1 MAQSTQ
7 KLREVINARRSEA
20 SAELEKAGKLTARAR
35 MDIIFDEGTFAEV
48 GAFIGGDSD
57 EDFCPVVTG
66 YGSIDGL
73 LVFAFSQDYSRLHGA
88 MGKAHAQ
95 KICKIIKMATD
106 ANAPLIGVFDS
117 AGAKIDE
124 GSDALNACGEV
135 ISALLYCNDSIP
147 TVAVISGPCGGAG
160 AVAASLFN
168 TIIVAEKT
176 GSLYVVP
183 SSMLEDKTLGKPEKL
198 AETGVSAITAK
209 DDAAACL
216 AARDLCKYFT
226 PEMITTDDGNRAFDS
241 SVFENPKYDVHAVI
255 ENLFD
260 ADSFTELFAKRA
272 PQMTVGLASM
282 NGRVCGIVANNPS
295 FKDGKMCPGA
305 CEKAIKLIKICRT
318 LDAPVITLVDGV
330 GVGTTD
336 KIEIGGMAKKLAEL
350 AEAYQVCYSSRRI
363 TVITGEAYGTA
374 YSVLGSKALG
384 ADFVLALDR
393 AKISPM
399 NPVSAVEFLGE
410 VYDESKVDEIAAKW
424 ADENASPLEAAKK
437 GYVDDIIEASEL
449 RARVASALEMFA

>member
-1 MAQSTQ
+1 MAQNT
-7 KLREVINARRSEA
+7 KELREIINARPSEA
-20 SAELEKAGKLTARAR
+20 SVELEKAGKLTARAR
-35 MDIIFDEGTFAEV
+35 MDVIFDEGTFAEV
-48 GAFIGGDSD
+48 GAFIGDG
-57 EDFCPVVTG
+57 EEFCPVVTG
-66 YGSIDGL
+66 YGAVDGM

-88 MGKAHAQ
+88 MGKAHAK
-95 KICKIIKMATD
+95 KICKIIEMALEV
-106 ANAPLIGVFDS
+106 NAPVIGVFDS

-135 ISALLYCNDSIP
+135 ISSLAFSKGMIP
-147 TVAVISGPCGGAG
+147 TIAVVAGPCGGAG
-160 AVAASLFN
+160 AVAASLCDV
-168 TIIVAEKT
+168 IIVAEKT
-176 GSLYVVP
+176 GSLYMVP

-198 AETGVSAITAK
+198 AETGVSAITAT
-209 DDAAACL
+209 DDASACL
-216 AARDLCKYFT
+216 AARAICRYFT
-226 PEMITTDDGNRAFDS
+226 PEMITSDDGNRAFDA
-241 SVFENPKYDVHAVI
+241 SVFENPKYDVHSVI
-255 ENLFD
+255 GSLFD
-260 ADSFTELFAKRA
+260 AGSFTELFAKRA

-282 NGRVCGIVANNPS
+282 NGRVCGVIANNPS

-305 CEKAIKLIKICRT
+305 CEKAVKLIKLCRT
-318 LDAPVITLVDGV
+318 IDVPVVTLVDGV

-336 KIEIGGMAKKLAEL
+336 KIEIGGVAGKLAEL
-350 AEAYQVCYSSRRI
+350 AMAYSASARKV

>member
-1 MAQSTQ
+1 MAQNT
-7 KLREVINARRSEA
+7 KELREIINARHSEA

-35 MDIIFDEGTFAEV
+35 MDVIFDEGTFAEV
-48 GAFIGGDSD
+48 GAFIGDG
-57 EDFCPVVTG
+57 EEFCPVVTG
-66 YGSIDGL
+66 YGAVDGM

-88 MGKAHAQ
+88 MGKAHAK
-95 KICKIIKMATD
+95 KICKIIEMALEV
-106 ANAPLIGVFDS
+106 NAPVIGVFDS

-135 ISALLYCNDSIP
+135 ISSLAFSKGMIP
-147 TVAVISGPCGGAG
+147 TVAVVAGPCGGAG
-160 AVAASLFN
+160 AVAASLCDV
-168 TIIVAEKT
+168 IIVAEKT
-176 GSLYVVP
+176 GSLYMVP

-198 AETGVSAITAK
+198 AEAGVSAITAT
-209 DDAAACL
+209 DDASACL
-216 AARDLCKYFT
+216 AARAICRYFT
-226 PEMITTDDGNRAFDS
+226 PEMITSDDGNRAFDA
-241 SVFENPKYDVHAVI
+241 SVFENPKYDVHSVI
-255 ENLFD
+255 GSLFD
-260 ADSFTELFAKRA
+260 AGSFTELFAKRA

-282 NGRVCGIVANNPS
+282 NDRVCGVIANNPS

-305 CEKAIKLIKICRT
+305 CEKAVKLIKLCRT
-318 LDAPVITLVDGV
+318 IDVPVVTLVDGV

-336 KIEIGGMAKKLAEL
+336 KIEIGGVAGKLAEL
-350 AEAYQVCYSSRRI
+350 AMAYSASARKV

>member
-1 MAQSTQ
+1 MAQTT
-7 KLREVINARRSEA
+7 KELREIINARHSEA

-35 MDIIFDEGTFAEV
+35 MDVIFDEGTFAEV
-48 GAFIGGDSD
+48 GAFIGDG
-57 EDFCPVVTG
+57 EEFCPVVTG
-66 YGSIDGL
+66 YGAVDGM

-88 MGKAHAQ
+88 MGKAHAK
-95 KICKIIKMATD
+95 KICKIIEMALEV
-106 ANAPLIGVFDS
+106 NAPVIGVFDS

-135 ISALLYCNDSIP
+135 ISSLAFSKGMIP
-147 TVAVISGPCGGAG
+147 TIAVIAGPCGGAG
-160 AVAASLFN
+160 AVAASLCDV
-168 TIIVAEKT
+168 IIVAEKT
-176 GSLYVVP
+176 GSLYMVP

-198 AETGVSAITAK
+198 AETGVSAITAE
-209 DDAAACL
+209 DDTSACL
-216 AARDLCKYFT
+216 AARAICRYFT
-226 PEMITTDDGNRAFDS
+226 PEMITSDDGNRAFDA
-241 SVFENPKYDVHAVI
+241 SVFENPKYDVHSVI
-255 ENLFD
+255 GSLFD
-260 ADSFTELFAKRA
+260 AGSFTELFAKRA

-282 NGRVCGIVANNPS
+282 NGRVCGVIANNPS
-295 FKDGKMCPGA
+295 FQDGKMCPGA
-305 CEKAIKLIKICRT
+305 CEKAVKLIKLCRT
-318 LDAPVITLVDGV
+318 IDVPVVTLVDGV

-336 KIEIGGMAKKLAEL
+336 KIEIGGVAGKLAEL
-350 AEAYQVCYSSRRI
+350 AMAYSASARKV

>member
-7 KLREVINARRSEA
+7 KLREIINARRSEA

-88 MGKAHAQ
+88 MGKAHAK
-95 KICKIIKMATD
+95 KICKIIEMALEV
-106 ANAPLIGVFDS
+106 NAPVIGVFDS

-135 ISALLYCNDSIP
+135 ISSLAFSKGMIP
-147 TVAVISGPCGGAG
+147 TVAVVAGPCGGAG
-160 AVAASLFN
+160 AVAASLCDV
-168 TIIVAEKT
+168 IIVAEKT
-176 GSLYVVP
+176 GSLYMVP

-198 AETGVSAITAK
+198 AETGVSAITAE
-209 DDAAACL
+209 DDASACL
-216 AARDLCKYFT
+216 AARAICRYFT
-226 PEMITTDDGNRAFDS
+226 PEMITSDDGNRAFDA
-241 SVFENPKYDVHAVI
+241 SVFENPKYDVHSVI
-255 ENLFD
+255 GSLFD
-260 ADSFTELFAKRA
+260 AGSFTELFAKRA

-282 NGRVCGIVANNPS
+282 NGRVCGVIANNPS

-305 CEKAIKLIKICRT
+305 CEKAVKLIKLCRT
-318 LDAPVITLVDGV
+318 IDVPVVTLVDGV

-336 KIEIGGMAKKLAEL
+336 KIEIGGVAGKLAEL
-350 AEAYQVCYSSRRI
+350 AMAYSASARKV

>member
-1 MAQSTQ
+1 MAQTT
-7 KLREVINARRSEA
+7 KELREIINARHSEA

-35 MDIIFDEGTFAEV
+35 MDVIFDEGTFAEV
-48 GAFIGGDSD
+48 GAFIGDG
-57 EDFCPVVTG
+57 EEFCPVVTG
-66 YGSIDGL
+66 YGAVDGM

-88 MGKAHAQ
+88 MGKAHAK
-95 KICKIIKMATD
+95 KICKIIEMALEV
-106 ANAPLIGVFDS
+106 NAPVIGVFDS

-135 ISALLYCNDSIP
+135 ISSLAFSKGMIP
-147 TVAVISGPCGGAG
+147 TVAVVAGPCGGAG
-160 AVAASLFN
+160 AVAASLCDV
-168 TIIVAEKT
+168 IIVAEKT
-176 GSLYVVP
+176 GSLYMVP

-198 AETGVSAITAK
+198 AETGVSAITAE
-209 DDAAACL
+209 DDVSACL
-216 AARDLCKYFT
+216 AARAICRYFT
-226 PEMITTDDGNRAFDS
+226 PEMITSDDGNRVFDA
-241 SVFENPKYDVHAVI
+241 SVFENPKYDVHSVI
-255 ENLFD
+255 GSLFD
-260 ADSFTELFAKRA
+260 AGSFTELFAKRA

-282 NGRVCGIVANNPS
+282 NGRVCGVIANNPS
-295 FKDGKMCPGA
+295 FQDGKMCPGA
-305 CEKAIKLIKICRT
+305 CEKAVKLIKLCRT
-318 LDAPVITLVDGV
+318 IDVPVVTLVDGV

-336 KIEIGGMAKKLAEL
+336 KIEIGGVAGKLAEL
-350 AEAYQVCYSSRRI
+350 AMAYSASARKV

>member
-1 MAQSTQ
+1 MAQTT
-7 KLREVINARRSEA
+7 KELREIINARHSEA

-35 MDIIFDEGTFAEV
+35 MDVIFDEGTFAEV
-48 GAFIGGDSD
+48 GAFIGDG
-57 EDFCPVVTG
+57 EEFCPVVTG
-66 YGSIDGL
+66 YGAVDGM

-88 MGKAHAQ
+88 MGKAHAK
-95 KICKIIKMATD
+95 KICKIIEMALEV
-106 ANAPLIGVFDS
+106 NAPVIGVFDS

-135 ISALLYCNDSIP
+135 ISSLAFSKGMIP
-147 TVAVISGPCGGAG
+147 TVAVVAGPCGGAG
-160 AVAASLFN
+160 AVAASLCDV
-168 TIIVAEKT
+168 IIVAEKT
-176 GSLYVVP
+176 GSLYMVP

-198 AETGVSAITAK
+198 AETGVSAITAE
-209 DDAAACL
+209 DDASACL
-216 AARDLCKYFT
+216 AARAICRYFT
-226 PEMITTDDGNRAFDS
+226 PEMITSDDGNRAFDA
-241 SVFENPKYDVHAVI
+241 SVFENPKYDVHSVI
-255 ENLFD
+255 GSLLD
-260 ADSFTELFAKRA
+260 AGSFTELFAKRA

-282 NGRVCGIVANNPS
+282 NGRVCGVIANNPS

-305 CEKAIKLIKICRT
+305 CEKAVKLIKLCRT
-318 LDAPVITLVDGV
+318 IDVPVVTLVDGV

-336 KIEIGGMAKKLAEL
+336 KMEIGGVAGKLAEL
-350 AEAYQVCYSSRRI
+350 AMAYSASARKV

>member
-1 MAQSTQ
+1 MAQTTK
-7 KLREVINARRSEA
+7 KLREIINARHSEA

-35 MDIIFDEGTFAEV
+35 MDVIFDEGTFAEV
-48 GAFIGGDSD
+48 GAFIGDG
-57 EDFCPVVTG
+57 EEFCPVVTG
-66 YGSIDGL
+66 YGAVDGM

-88 MGKAHAQ
+88 MGKAHAK
-95 KICKIIKMATD
+95 KICKIIEMALEV
-106 ANAPLIGVFDS
+106 NAPVIGVFDS

-135 ISALLYCNDSIP
+135 ISSLAFSKGMIP
-147 TVAVISGPCGGAG
+147 TVAVVAGPCGGAG
-160 AVAASLFN
+160 AVAASLCDV
-168 TIIVAEKT
+168 IIVAEKT
-176 GSLYVVP
+176 GSLYMVP

-198 AETGVSAITAK
+198 AETGVSAITAE
-209 DDAAACL
+209 DDASACL
-216 AARDLCKYFT
+216 AARAICRYFT
-226 PEMITTDDGNRAFDS
+226 PEMITSDDGNRAFDA
-241 SVFENPKYDVHAVI
+241 SVFENPKYDVHSVI
-255 ENLFD
+255 GSLFD
-260 ADSFTELFAKRA
+260 AGSFTELFAKRA

-282 NGRVCGIVANNPS
+282 NGRVCGVIANNPS

-305 CEKAIKLIKICRT
+305 CEKAVKLIKLCRT
-318 LDAPVITLVDGV
+318 IDVPVVTLVDGV

-336 KIEIGGMAKKLAEL
+336 KMEIGGVAGKLAEL
-350 AEAYQVCYSSRRI
+350 AMAYSASARKV

>member
-1 MAQSTQ
+1 MAQTT
-7 KLREVINARRSEA
+7 KELREIINARHSEA

-35 MDIIFDEGTFAEV
+35 MDVIFDEGTFAEV
-48 GAFIGGDSD
+48 GAFIGDG
-57 EDFCPVVTG
+57 EEFCPVVTG
-66 YGSIDGL
+66 YGAVDGM

-88 MGKAHAQ
+88 MGKAHAK
-95 KICKIIKMATD
+95 KICKIIEMALEV
-106 ANAPLIGVFDS
+106 NAPVIGVFDS

-135 ISALLYCNDSIP
+135 ISSLAFSKGMIP
-147 TVAVISGPCGGAG
+147 TIAVVAGPCGGAG
-160 AVAASLFN
+160 AVAASLCDV
-168 TIIVAEKT
+168 IIVAEKT
-176 GSLYVVP
+176 GSLYMVP

-198 AETGVSAITAK
+198 AETGVSAITAE
-209 DDAAACL
+209 DDVSACL
-216 AARDLCKYFT
+216 AARAICRYFT
-226 PEMITTDDGNRAFDS
+226 PEMITSDDGNRAFDA
-241 SVFENPKYDVHAVI
+241 SVFENPKYDVHSVI
-255 ENLFD
+255 GSLFD
-260 ADSFTELFAKRA
+260 AGSFTELFAKRA

-282 NGRVCGIVANNPS
+282 NGRVCGVIANNPS

-305 CEKAIKLIKICRT
+305 CEKAVKLIKLCRT
-318 LDAPVITLVDGV
+318 IDVPVVTLVDGV
-330 GVGTTD
+330 GVGTMD
-336 KIEIGGMAKKLAEL
+336 KIEIGGVAGKLAEL
-350 AEAYQVCYSSRRI
+350 AMAYSASARKV

>member
-1 MAQSTQ
+1 MAQNT
-7 KLREVINARRSEA
+7 KELREIINARHSEA
-20 SAELEKAGKLTARAR
+20 SVELEKAGKLTARAR
-35 MDIIFDEGTFAEV
+35 MDVIFDEGTFAEV
-48 GAFIGGDSD
+48 GAFIGDG
-57 EDFCPVVTG
+57 EEFCPVVTG
-66 YGSIDGL
+66 YGAVDGM

-88 MGKAHAQ
+88 MGKAHAK
-95 KICKIIKMATD
+95 KICKIIEMALEV
-106 ANAPLIGVFDS
+106 NAPVIGVFDS

-135 ISALLYCNDSIP
+135 ISSLAFSKGMIP
-147 TVAVISGPCGGAG
+147 TIAVVAGPCGGAG
-160 AVAASLFN
+160 AVAASLCDV
-168 TIIVAEKT
+168 IIVAEKT
-176 GSLYVVP
+176 GSLYMVP

-198 AETGVSAITAK
+198 AETGVSAITAE
-209 DDAAACL
+209 DDASACL
-216 AARDLCKYFT
+216 AARAICRYFT
-226 PEMITTDDGNRAFDS
+226 PEMITSDDGNRVFDA
-241 SVFENPKYDVHAVI
+241 SVFENPKYDVHSVI
-255 ENLFD
+255 GSLFD
-260 ADSFTELFAKRA
+260 TGSFTELFAKRA

-282 NGRVCGIVANNPS
+282 NGRVCGVIANNPS

-305 CEKAIKLIKICRT
+305 CEKAVKLIKLCRT
-318 LDAPVITLVDGV
+318 IDVPVVTLVDGV

-336 KIEIGGMAKKLAEL
+336 KIEIGGVAGKLAEL
-350 AEAYQVCYSSRRI
+350 AIAYSASARKV

-437 GYVDDIIEASEL
+437 GYIDDIIEASEL
-449 RARVASALEMFA
+449 RARVASALEMLA

>member
-1 MAQSTQ
+1 MAQNT
-7 KLREVINARRSEA
+7 KELREIINARHSEA

-35 MDIIFDEGTFAEV
+35 MDVIFDEGTFAEV
-48 GAFIGGDSD
+48 GAFIGDG
-57 EDFCPVVTG
+57 EEFCPVVTG
-66 YGSIDGL
+66 YGAVDGM

-88 MGKAHAQ
+88 MGKAHAK
-95 KICKIIKMATD
+95 KICKIIEMALEV
-106 ANAPLIGVFDS
+106 NAPVIGVFDS

-135 ISALLYCNDSIP
+135 ISSLAFSKGMIP
-147 TVAVISGPCGGAG
+147 TIAVVAGPCGGAG
-160 AVAASLFN
+160 AVAASLCDV
-168 TIIVAEKT
+168 IIVAEKT
-176 GSLYVVP
+176 GSLYMVP

-198 AETGVSAITAK
+198 AETGVSAITAE
-209 DDAAACL
+209 DDTSACL
-216 AARDLCKYFT
+216 AARAICRYFT
-226 PEMITTDDGNRAFDS
+226 PEMITSDDGNRAFDA
-241 SVFENPKYDVHAVI
+241 SVFENPKYDVHSVI
-255 ENLFD
+255 GSLFD
-260 ADSFTELFAKRA
+260 AGSFTELFAKRA

-282 NGRVCGIVANNPS
+282 NGRVCGVIANNPS

-305 CEKAIKLIKICRT
+305 CEKAVKLIKLCRT
-318 LDAPVITLVDGV
+318 IDVPVVTLVDGV

-336 KIEIGGMAKKLAEL
+336 KIEIGGVAGKLAEL
-350 AEAYQVCYSSRRI
+350 AMAYSASARKV

>member
-7 KLREVINARRSEA
+7 KLREIINARRSEA

-88 MGKAHAQ
+88 MGKAHAK
-95 KICKIIKMATD
+95 KICKIIEMALEV
-106 ANAPLIGVFDS
+106 NAPVIGVFDS

-135 ISALLYCNDSIP
+135 ISSLAFSKGMIP
-147 TVAVISGPCGGAG
+147 TIAVVAGPCGGAG
-160 AVAASLFN
+160 AVAASLCDV
-168 TIIVAEKT
+168 IIVAEKT
-176 GSLYVVP
+176 GSLYMVP

-216 AARDLCKYFT
+216 VARDLCKYFT

-241 SVFENPKYDVHAVI
+241 SVFENPKYDVHSVI

-260 ADSFTELFAKRA
+260 AGSFTELFAKRA

-282 NGRVCGIVANNPS
+282 NGRVCGVIANNPS

-305 CEKAIKLIKICRT
+305 CEKAVKLIKLCRT
-318 LDAPVITLVDGV
+318 IDVPVVTLVDGV

-336 KIEIGGMAKKLAEL
+336 KIEIGGVAGKLAEL
-350 AEAYQVCYSSRRI
+350 AMAYSASARKV

>member
-1 MAQSTQ
+1 MAQNT
-7 KLREVINARRSEA
+7 KELREIINARHSEA
-20 SAELEKAGKLTARAR
+20 SVELEKAGKLTARAR
-35 MDIIFDEGTFAEV
+35 MDVIFDEGTFAEV
-48 GAFIGGDSD
+48 GAFIGDG
-57 EDFCPVVTG
+57 EEFCPVVTG
-66 YGSIDGL
+66 YGAVDGM

-88 MGKAHAQ
+88 MGKAHAK
-95 KICKIIKMATD
+95 KICKIIEMALEV
-106 ANAPLIGVFDS
+106 NAPVIGVFDS

-135 ISALLYCNDSIP
+135 ISSLAFSKGMIP
-147 TVAVISGPCGGAG
+147 TIAVVAGPCGGAG
-160 AVAASLFN
+160 AVAASLCDV
-168 TIIVAEKT
+168 IIVAEKT
-176 GSLYVVP
+176 GSLYMVP

-198 AETGVSAITAK
+198 AETGVSAITAE
-209 DDAAACL
+209 DDASACL
-216 AARDLCKYFT
+216 AARAICRYFT
-226 PEMITTDDGNRAFDS
+226 PEMITSDDGNRVFDA
-241 SVFENPKYDVHAVI
+241 SVFENPKYDVHSVI
-255 ENLFD
+255 GSLFD
-260 ADSFTELFAKRA
+260 TGSFTELFAKRA

-282 NGRVCGIVANNPS
+282 NGRVCGVVANNPS

-305 CEKAIKLIKICRT
+305 CEKAVKLIKLCRT
-318 LDAPVITLVDGV
+318 IDVPVVTLVDGV

-336 KIEIGGMAKKLAEL
+336 KIEIGGVAGKLAEL
-350 AEAYQVCYSSRRI
+350 AMAYSASARKV

-399 NPVSAVEFLGE
+399 NPVSAVEFLGV

>member
-7 KLREVINARRSEA
+7 KLREIINARRSEA

-88 MGKAHAQ
+88 MGKAHAK
-95 KICKIIKMATD
+95 KICKIIEMALEV
-106 ANAPLIGVFDS
+106 NAPVIGVFDS

-135 ISALLYCNDSIP
+135 ISSLAFSKGMIP
-147 TVAVISGPCGGAG
+147 TIAVVAGPCGGAG
-160 AVAASLFN
+160 AVAASLCDV
-168 TIIVAEKT
+168 IIVAEKT
-176 GSLYVVP
+176 GSLYMVP

-241 SVFENPKYDVHAVI
+241 SVFENPKYDVHSVI
-255 ENLFD
+255 GSLFD
-260 ADSFTELFAKRA
+260 AGSFTELFAKRA

-282 NGRVCGIVANNPS
+282 NGRVCGVIANNPS

-305 CEKAIKLIKICRT
+305 CEKAVKLIKLCRT
-318 LDAPVITLVDGV
+318 IDVPVVTLVDGV

-336 KIEIGGMAKKLAEL
+336 KIEIGGVAGKLAEL
-350 AEAYQVCYSSRRI
+350 AMAYSASARKV

-384 ADFVLALDR
+384 AGFVLALDR

-424 ADENASPLEAAKK
+424 ADENASPIEAAKK

-449 RARVASALEMFA
+449 RARVASVLEMFA

>member
-1 MAQSTQ
+1 MAQTT
-7 KLREVINARRSEA
+7 KELREIINARHSEA

-35 MDIIFDEGTFAEV
+35 MDVIFDEGTFAEV
-48 GAFIGGDSD
+48 GAFIGDG
-57 EDFCPVVTG
+57 EEFCPVVTG
-66 YGSIDGL
+66 YGAVDGML
-73 LVFAFSQDYSRLHGA
+73 GFAFSQDYSRLHGA
-88 MGKAHAQ
+88 MGKAHAK
-95 KICKIIKMATD
+95 KICKIIEMALEV
-106 ANAPLIGVFDS
+106 NAPVIGVFDS

-135 ISALLYCNDSIP
+135 ISSLAFSKGMIP
-147 TVAVISGPCGGAG
+147 TVAVVAGPCGGAG
-160 AVAASLFN
+160 AVAASLCDV
-168 TIIVAEKT
+168 IIVAEKT
-176 GSLYVVP
+176 GSLYMVP

-198 AETGVSAITAK
+198 AETGVSAITAE
-209 DDAAACL
+209 DDVSACL
-216 AARDLCKYFT
+216 AARAICRYFT
-226 PEMITTDDGNRAFDS
+226 PEMITSDDGNRAFDA
-241 SVFENPKYDVHAVI
+241 SVFENPKYDVHSVI
-255 ENLFD
+255 GSLFD
-260 ADSFTELFAKRA
+260 AGSFTELFAKRA

-282 NGRVCGIVANNPS
+282 NGRVCGVVANNPS

-305 CEKAIKLIKICRT
+305 CEKAVKLIKLCRT
-318 LDAPVITLVDGV
+318 IDVPVVTLVDGV

-336 KIEIGGMAKKLAEL
+336 KIEIGGVAGKLAEL
-350 AEAYQVCYSSRRI
+350 AMAYSASARKV

-410 VYDESKVDEIAAKW
+410 VYDESKVKEIADKW
-424 ADENASPLEAAKK
+424 ASENASPLEAAKK

-449 RARVASALEMFA
+449 RARVASVLEMFA

>member
-7 KLREVINARRSEA
+7 KLREIINARRSEA

-88 MGKAHAQ
+88 MGKAHAK
-95 KICKIIKMATD
+95 KICKIIEMALEV
-106 ANAPLIGVFDS
+106 NAPVIGVFDS

-135 ISALLYCNDSIP
+135 ISSLAFSKGMIP
-147 TVAVISGPCGGAG
+147 TIAVVAGPCGGAG
-160 AVAASLFN
+160 AVAASLCDV
-168 TIIVAEKT
+168 IIVAEKT
-176 GSLYVVP
+176 GSLYMVP

-198 AETGVSAITAK
+198 AETGVSSITAE
-209 DDAAACL
+209 DDTSACL

-241 SVFENPKYDVHAVI
+241 SVFENPKYDVHSVI
-255 ENLFD
+255 GSLFD
-260 ADSFTELFAKRA
+260 AGSFTELFAKRA

-282 NGRVCGIVANNPS
+282 NGRVCGVIANNPS
-295 FKDGKMCPGA
+295 FQDGKMCPGA
-305 CEKAIKLIKICRT
+305 CEKAVKLIKLCRT
-318 LDAPVITLVDGV
+318 IDVPVVTLVDGV

-336 KIEIGGMAKKLAEL
+336 KIEIGGVAGKLAEL
-350 AEAYQVCYSSRRI
+350 AMAYSASARKV

-410 VYDESKVDEIAAKW
+410 VCDESKVDEIAAKW

>member
-7 KLREVINARRSEA
+7 KLREIINARRSEA

-88 MGKAHAQ
+88 MGKAHAK
-95 KICKIIKMATD
+95 KICKIIEMALEV
-106 ANAPLIGVFDS
+106 NAPVIGIFDS

-135 ISALLYCNDSIP
+135 ISSLAFSKGMIP
-147 TVAVISGPCGGAG
+147 TIAVVAGPCGGAG
-160 AVAASLFN
+160 AVAASLCDV
-168 TIIVAEKT
+168 IIVAEKT
-176 GSLYVVP
+176 GSLYMVP

-198 AETGVSAITAK
+198 AETGVSAITAE
-209 DDAAACL
+209 DDASACL
-216 AARDLCKYFT
+216 AARAICRYFT

-241 SVFENPKYDVHAVI
+241 SVFENPKYDVHSVI

-260 ADSFTELFAKRA
+260 AGSFTELFAKRA

-282 NGRVCGIVANNPS
+282 NGRACGVIANNPS

-305 CEKAIKLIKICRT
+305 CEKAVKLIKLCRT
-318 LDAPVITLVDGV
+318 IDVPVVTLVDGV

-336 KIEIGGMAKKLAEL
+336 KIEIGGVAGKLAEL
-350 AEAYQVCYSSRRI
+350 AMAYSASARKV

>member
-1 MAQSTQ
+1 MAQTT
-7 KLREVINARRSEA
+7 KELREIINARHSEA

-35 MDIIFDEGTFAEV
+35 MDVIFDEGTFAEV
-48 GAFIGGDSD
+48 GAFIGDG
-57 EDFCPVVTG
+57 EEFCPVVTG
-66 YGSIDGL
+66 YGAVDGM

-88 MGKAHAQ
+88 MGKAHAK
-95 KICKIIKMATD
+95 KICKIIEMALEV
-106 ANAPLIGVFDS
+106 NAPVIGVFDS

-135 ISALLYCNDSIP
+135 ISSLAFSKGMIP
-147 TVAVISGPCGGAG
+147 TVAVVAGPCGGAG
-160 AVAASLFN
+160 AVAASLCDV
-168 TIIVAEKT
+168 IIVAEKT
-176 GSLYVVP
+176 GSLYMVP

-198 AETGVSAITAK
+198 AETGVSAITAE
-209 DDAAACL
+209 DDASACL
-216 AARDLCKYFT
+216 AARAICRYFT
-226 PEMITTDDGNRAFDS
+226 PEMITSDDGNRAFDA
-241 SVFENPKYDVHAVI
+241 SVFENPKYDVHSVI
-255 ENLFD
+255 GSLFD
-260 ADSFTELFAKRA
+260 AGSFTELFAKRA

-282 NGRVCGIVANNPS
+282 NGRVCGVIANNPS
-295 FKDGKMCPGA
+295 FQDGKMCPGA
-305 CEKAIKLIKICRT
+305 CEKAVKLIKLCRT
-318 LDAPVITLVDGV
+318 IDVPVVTLVDGV

-336 KIEIGGMAKKLAEL
+336 KMEIGGVAGKLAEL
-350 AEAYQVCYSSRRI
+350 AMAYSASARKV

-393 AKISPM
+393 SKISPM

>member
-1 MAQSTQ
+1 MAQTT
-7 KLREVINARRSEA
+7 KELREIINARHSEA

-35 MDIIFDEGTFAEV
+35 MDVIFDEGTFAEV
-48 GAFIGGDSD
+48 GAFIGDG
-57 EDFCPVVTG
+57 EEFCPVVTG
-66 YGSIDGL
+66 YGAVDGM

-88 MGKAHAQ
+88 MGKAHAK
-95 KICKIIKMATD
+95 KICKIIEMALEV
-106 ANAPLIGVFDS
+106 NAPVIGVFDS

-135 ISALLYCNDSIP
+135 ISSLAFSKGMIP
-147 TVAVISGPCGGAG
+147 TIAVIAGPCGGAG
-160 AVAASLFN
+160 AVAASLCDV
-168 TIIVAEKT
+168 IIVAEKT
-176 GSLYVVP
+176 GSLYMVP

-198 AETGVSAITAK
+198 AETGVSAITAE
-209 DDAAACL
+209 DDASACL
-216 AARDLCKYFT
+216 AARAICRYFT
-226 PEMITTDDGNRAFDS
+226 PEMITSDDGNRAFDA
-241 SVFENPKYDVHAVI
+241 SVFENPKYDVHSVI
-255 ENLFD
+255 GSLFD
-260 ADSFTELFAKRA
+260 AGSFTELFAKRA

-282 NGRVCGIVANNPS
+282 NGRVCGVIANNPS
-295 FKDGKMCPGA
+295 FQDGKMCPGA
-305 CEKAIKLIKICRT
+305 CEKAVKLIKLCRT
-318 LDAPVITLVDGV
+318 IDVPVVTLVDGV

-336 KIEIGGMAKKLAEL
+336 KIEIGGVAGKLAEL
-350 AEAYQVCYSSRRI
+350 AMAYSASARKV

>member
-1 MAQSTQ
+1 MAQTT
-7 KLREVINARRSEA
+7 KELREIINARHSEA
-20 SAELEKAGKLTARAR
+20 SVELEKAGKLTARAR
-35 MDIIFDEGTFAEV
+35 MDVIFDEGTFAEV
-48 GAFIGGDSD
+48 GAFIGDG
-57 EDFCPVVTG
+57 EEFCPVVTG
-66 YGSIDGL
+66 YGAVDGM

-88 MGKAHAQ
+88 MGKAHAK
-95 KICKIIKMATD
+95 KICKIIEMALEV
-106 ANAPLIGVFDS
+106 NAPVIGVFDS

-135 ISALLYCNDSIP
+135 ISSLAFSKGMIP
-147 TVAVISGPCGGAG
+147 TIAVIAGPCGGAG
-160 AVAASLFN
+160 AVAASLCDV
-168 TIIVAEKT
+168 IIVAEKT
-176 GSLYVVP
+176 GSLYMVP

-198 AETGVSAITAK
+198 AETGVSAITAE
-209 DDAAACL
+209 DDVSACL
-216 AARDLCKYFT
+216 AARAICRYFT
-226 PEMITTDDGNRAFDS
+226 PEMITSDDGNRAFDA
-241 SVFENPKYDVHAVI
+241 SVFENPKYDVHSVI
-255 ENLFD
+255 GSLFD
-260 ADSFTELFAKRA
+260 AGSFTELFAKRA

-282 NGRVCGIVANNPS
+282 NGRVCGVIANNPS
-295 FKDGKMCPGA
+295 FQDGKMCPGA
-305 CEKAIKLIKICRT
+305 CEKAVKLIKLCRT
-318 LDAPVITLVDGV
+318 IDVPVVTLVDGV

-336 KIEIGGMAKKLAEL
+336 KMEIGGVAGKLAEL
-350 AEAYQVCYSSRRI
+350 AMAYSASARKV

>member
-7 KLREVINARRSEA
+7 KLREIINARRSEA

-88 MGKAHAQ
+88 MGKAHAK
-95 KICKIIKMATD
+95 KICKIIEMALEV
-106 ANAPLIGVFDS
+106 NAPVIGVFDS
-117 AGAKIDE
+117 AGVKIDE

-135 ISALLYCNDSIP
+135 ISSLAFSKGMIP
-147 TVAVISGPCGGAG
+147 TIAVVAGPCGGAG
-160 AVAASLFN
+160 AVAASLCDV
-168 TIIVAEKT
+168 IIVAEKT
-176 GSLYVVP
+176 GSLYMVP

-198 AETGVSAITAK
+198 AETGVSAITSE
-209 DDAAACL
+209 DDASACL
-216 AARDLCKYFT
+216 AARAICRYFT

-241 SVFENPKYDVHAVI
+241 SVFENPKYDVHSVI
-255 ENLFD
+255 GSLFD
-260 ADSFTELFAKRA
+260 AGSFTELFAKRA

-282 NGRVCGIVANNPS
+282 NGRVCGVIANNPS

-305 CEKAIKLIKICRT
+305 CEKAVKLIKLCRT
-318 LDAPVITLVDGV
+318 IDVPLVTLVDGV

-336 KIEIGGMAKKLAEL
+336 KIEIGGVAGKLAEL
-350 AEAYQVCYSSRRI
+350 AMAYSASARKV

-374 YSVLGSKALG
+374 YSVLGAKALG

>member
-1 MAQSTQ
+1 MAQNT
-7 KLREVINARRSEA
+7 KELREIINARHSEA
-20 SAELEKAGKLTARAR
+20 SVELEKAGKLTARAR
-35 MDIIFDEGTFAEV
+35 MDVIFDEGTFAEV
-48 GAFIGGDSD
+48 GAFIGDG
-57 EDFCPVVTG
+57 EEFCPVVTG
-66 YGSIDGL
+66 YGAVDGM

-88 MGKAHAQ
+88 MGKAHAK
-95 KICKIIKMATD
+95 KICKIIEMALEV
-106 ANAPLIGVFDS
+106 NAPVIGVFDS

-135 ISALLYCNDSIP
+135 ISSLAFSKGMIP
-147 TVAVISGPCGGAG
+147 TIAVVAGPCGGAG
-160 AVAASLFN
+160 AVAASLCDV
-168 TIIVAEKT
+168 IIVAEKT
-176 GSLYVVP
+176 GSLYMVP

-198 AETGVSAITAK
+198 AETGVSAITAE
-209 DDAAACL
+209 DDASACL
-216 AARDLCKYFT
+216 AARAICRYFT
-226 PEMITTDDGNRAFDS
+226 PEMITSDDGNRVFDA
-241 SVFENPKYDVHAVI
+241 SVFENPKYDVHSVI
-255 ENLFD
+255 GSLFD
-260 ADSFTELFAKRA
+260 TGSFTELFAKRA

-282 NGRVCGIVANNPS
+282 NGRVCGVVANNPS

-305 CEKAIKLIKICRT
+305 CEKAVKLIKLCRT
-318 LDAPVITLVDGV
+318 IDVPVVTLVDGV

-336 KIEIGGMAKKLAEL
+336 KIEIGGVAGKLAEL
-350 AEAYQVCYSSRRI
+350 AMAYSASARKV

-410 VYDESKVDEIAAKW
+410 VYDESKVGEIAAKW

>member
-1 MAQSTQ
+1 MAQNT
-7 KLREVINARRSEA
+7 KELREIINARHSEA

-35 MDIIFDEGTFAEV
+35 MDVIFDEGTFAEV
-48 GAFIGGDSD
+48 GAFIGDS
-57 EDFCPVVTG
+57 EEFCPVVTG
-66 YGSIDGL
+66 YGAVDGM

-88 MGKAHAQ
+88 MGKAHAK
-95 KICKIIKMATD
+95 KICKIIEMALEV
-106 ANAPLIGVFDS
+106 NAPVIGVFDS

-135 ISALLYCNDSIP
+135 ISSLAFSKGIIP
-147 TVAVISGPCGGAG
+147 TIAVVAGPCGGAG
-160 AVAASLFN
+160 AVAASLCDV
-168 TIIVAEKT
+168 IIVAEKT
-176 GSLYVVP
+176 GSLYMVP

-198 AETGVSAITAK
+198 AETGVSAITAE
-209 DDAAACL
+209 DDASACL
-216 AARDLCKYFT
+216 AARAICRYFT
-226 PEMITTDDGNRAFDS
+226 PEMITSDDGNRVFDA
-241 SVFENPKYDVHAVI
+241 SVFENPKYDVHSVI
-255 ENLFD
+255 GSLFD
-260 ADSFTELFAKRA
+260 AGSFTELFAKRA

-282 NGRVCGIVANNPS
+282 NGRVCGVVANNPS

-305 CEKAIKLIKICRT
+305 CEKAVKLIKLCRT
-318 LDAPVITLVDGV
+318 IDVPVVTLVDGV

-336 KIEIGGMAKKLAEL
+336 KIEIGGVAGKLAEL
-350 AEAYQVCYSSRRI
+350 AMAYSASARKV

>member
-7 KLREVINARRSEA
+7 KLREIINARRSEA

-88 MGKAHAQ
+88 MGKAHAK
-95 KICKIIKMATD
+95 KICKIIEMALEV
-106 ANAPLIGVFDS
+106 NAPVIGVFDS

-135 ISALLYCNDSIP
+135 ISSLAFSKGMIP
-147 TVAVISGPCGGAG
+147 TIAVIAGPCGGAG
-160 AVAASLFN
+160 AVAASLCDV
-168 TIIVAEKT
+168 IIVAEKT
-176 GSLYVVP
+176 GSLYMVP

-198 AETGVSAITAK
+198 AETGVSAITAE
-209 DDAAACL
+209 DDASACL
-216 AARDLCKYFT
+216 AARAICRYFT
-226 PEMITTDDGNRAFDS
+226 PEMITSDDGNRAFDA
-241 SVFENPKYDVHAVI
+241 SVFENPKYDVHSVI
-255 ENLFD
+255 GSLFD
-260 ADSFTELFAKRA
+260 AGSFTELFAKRA

-282 NGRVCGIVANNPS
+282 NGRVCGVIANNPS
-295 FKDGKMCPGA
+295 FQDGKMCPGA
-305 CEKAIKLIKICRT
+305 CEKAVQLIQLCRT
-318 LDAPVITLVDGV
+318 IDVPVVTLVDGV

-336 KIEIGGMAKKLAEL
+336 KMEIGGVAGKLAEL
-350 AEAYQVCYSSRRI
+350 AMAYSASARKV

>member
-1 MAQSTQ
+1 MAQNT
-7 KLREVINARRSEA
+7 KELREIINARHSEA
-20 SAELEKAGKLTARAR
+20 SVELEKAGKLTARAR
-35 MDIIFDEGTFAEV
+35 MDVIFDEGTFAEV
-48 GAFIGGDSD
+48 GAFIGDG
-57 EDFCPVVTG
+57 EEFCPVVTG
-66 YGSIDGL
+66 YGAVDGM

-88 MGKAHAQ
+88 MGKAHAK
-95 KICKIIKMATD
+95 KICKIIEMALEV
-106 ANAPLIGVFDS
+106 NAPVIGVFDS

-135 ISALLYCNDSIP
+135 ISSLAFSKGMIP
-147 TVAVISGPCGGAG
+147 TIAVVAGPCGGAG
-160 AVAASLFN
+160 AVAASLCDV
-168 TIIVAEKT
+168 IIVAEKT
-176 GSLYVVP
+176 GSLYMVP

-198 AETGVSAITAK
+198 AETGVSAITAE
-209 DDAAACL
+209 DDASACL
-216 AARDLCKYFT
+216 AARAICRYFT
-226 PEMITTDDGNRAFDS
+226 PEMITSDDGNRAFDA
-241 SVFENPKYDVHAVI
+241 SVFENPKYDVHSVI
-255 ENLFD
+255 GSLFD
-260 ADSFTELFAKRA
+260 AGSFTELFAKRA

-282 NGRVCGIVANNPS
+282 NGRVCGVIANNPS

-305 CEKAIKLIKICRT
+305 CEKAVKLIKLCRT
-318 LDAPVITLVDGV
+318 IDVPVVTLVDGV

-336 KIEIGGMAKKLAEL
+336 KIEIGGVAGKLAEL
-350 AEAYQVCYSSRRI
+350 AMAYSASARKV

>member
-1 MAQSTQ
+1 MAQNT
-7 KLREVINARRSEA
+7 KELREIINARHSEA

-35 MDIIFDEGTFAEV
+35 MDVIFDEGTFAEV
-48 GAFIGGDSD
+48 GAFIGDG
-57 EDFCPVVTG
+57 EEFCPVVTG
-66 YGSIDGL
+66 YGAVDGM

-88 MGKAHAQ
+88 MGKAHAK
-95 KICKIIKMATD
+95 KICKIIEMALEV
-106 ANAPLIGVFDS
+106 NAPVIGVFDS

-135 ISALLYCNDSIP
+135 ISSLAFSKGMIP
-147 TVAVISGPCGGAG
+147 TIAVVAGPCGGAG
-160 AVAASLFN
+160 AVAASLCDV
-168 TIIVAEKT
+168 IIVAEKT
-176 GSLYVVP
+176 GSLYMVP

-198 AETGVSAITAK
+198 AETGVSAITAT
-209 DDAAACL
+209 DDASACL
-216 AARDLCKYFT
+216 AARAICRYFT
-226 PEMITTDDGNRAFDS
+226 PEMITSDDGNRAFDA
-241 SVFENPKYDVHAVI
+241 SVFENPKYDVHSVI
-255 ENLFD
+255 GSLFD
-260 ADSFTELFAKRA
+260 AGSFTELFAKRA

-282 NGRVCGIVANNPS
+282 NGRVCGVIANNPS

-305 CEKAIKLIKICRT
+305 CEKAVKLIKLCRT
-318 LDAPVITLVDGV
+318 IDVPVVTLVDGV

-336 KIEIGGMAKKLAEL
+336 KIEIGGVAGKLAEL
-350 AEAYQVCYSSRRI
+350 AMAYSASARKV

>member
-1 MAQSTQ
+1 MAQTT
-7 KLREVINARRSEA
+7 KELREIINARHSEA

-35 MDIIFDEGTFAEV
+35 MDVIFDEGTFAEV
-48 GAFIGGDSD
+48 GAFIGDG
-57 EDFCPVVTG
+57 EEFCPVVTG
-66 YGSIDGL
+66 YGAVDGM

-88 MGKAHAQ
+88 MGKAHAK
-95 KICKIIKMATD
+95 KICKIIEMALEV
-106 ANAPLIGVFDS
+106 NAPVIGVFDS

-124 GSDALNACGEV
+124 GSDALNACGEI
-135 ISALLYCNDSIP
+135 ISSLAFSKGMIP
-147 TVAVISGPCGGAG
+147 TVAVVAGPCGGAG
-160 AVAASLFN
+160 AVAASLCDV
-168 TIIVAEKT
+168 IIVAEKT
-176 GSLYVVP
+176 GSLYMVP

-198 AETGVSAITAK
+198 AETGVSAITAE
-209 DDAAACL
+209 DDASACL
-216 AARDLCKYFT
+216 AARAICRYFT
-226 PEMITTDDGNRAFDS
+226 PEMITSDDGNRAFDA
-241 SVFENPKYDVHAVI
+241 SVFENPKYDVHSVI
-255 ENLFD
+255 GSLFD
-260 ADSFTELFAKRA
+260 AGSFTELFAKRA

-282 NGRVCGIVANNPS
+282 NGRVCGVIANNPS
-295 FKDGKMCPGA
+295 FQDGKMCPGA
-305 CEKAIKLIKICRT
+305 CEKAVKLIKLCRT
-318 LDAPVITLVDGV
+318 IDVPVVTLVDGV

-336 KIEIGGMAKKLAEL
+336 KMEIGGVAGKLAEL
-350 AEAYQVCYSSRRI
+350 AMAYSASARKV

-374 YSVLGSKALG
+374 YSVLGSKVLG

>member
-1 MAQSTQ
+1 MAQTT
-7 KLREVINARRSEA
+7 KELREIINARHSEA

-35 MDIIFDEGTFAEV
+35 MDVIFDEGTFAEV
-48 GAFIGGDSD
+48 GAFIGDG
-57 EDFCPVVTG
+57 EEFCPVVTG
-66 YGSIDGL
+66 YGAVDGM

-88 MGKAHAQ
+88 MGKAHAK
-95 KICKIIKMATD
+95 KICKIIEMALEV
-106 ANAPLIGVFDS
+106 NAPVIGVFDS

-135 ISALLYCNDSIP
+135 ISSLAFSKGMIP
-147 TVAVISGPCGGAG
+147 TVAVVAGPCGGAG
-160 AVAASLFN
+160 AVAASLCDV
-168 TIIVAEKT
+168 IIVAEKT
-176 GSLYVVP
+176 GSLYMVP

-198 AETGVSAITAK
+198 AETGVSAITAE
-209 DDAAACL
+209 DDASACL
-216 AARDLCKYFT
+216 AARAICRYFT
-226 PEMITTDDGNRAFDS
+226 PEMITSDDGNRAFDA
-241 SVFENPKYDVHAVI
+241 SVFENPKYDVHSVI
-255 ENLFD
+255 GSLFD
-260 ADSFTELFAKRA
+260 AGSFTELFAKRA

-282 NGRVCGIVANNPS
+282 NGRVCGVIANNPS

-305 CEKAIKLIKICRT
+305 CEKAVKLIKLCRT
-318 LDAPVITLVDGV
+318 IDVPVVTLVDGV

-336 KIEIGGMAKKLAEL
+336 KIEIGGVAGKLAEL
-350 AEAYQVCYSSRRI
+350 AMAYSASARKV

>member
-1 MAQSTQ
+1 MAQTT
-7 KLREVINARRSEA
+7 KELREIINARHSEA

-35 MDIIFDEGTFAEV
+35 MDVIFDEGTFAEV
-48 GAFIGGDSD
+48 GAFIGDG
-57 EDFCPVVTG
+57 EEFCPVVTG
-66 YGSIDGL
+66 YGAVDGM

-88 MGKAHAQ
+88 MGKAHAK
-95 KICKIIKMATD
+95 KICKIIEMALEV
-106 ANAPLIGVFDS
+106 NAPVIGVFDS

-135 ISALLYCNDSIP
+135 ISSLAFSKGMIP
-147 TVAVISGPCGGAG
+147 TVAVVAGPCGGAG
-160 AVAASLFN
+160 AVAASLCDV
-168 TIIVAEKT
+168 IIVAEKT
-176 GSLYVVP
+176 GSLYMVP

-198 AETGVSAITAK
+198 AETGISAITAE
-209 DDAAACL
+209 DDASACL
-216 AARDLCKYFT
+216 AARAICRYFT
-226 PEMITTDDGNRAFDS
+226 PEMITSDDGNRAFDA
-241 SVFENPKYDVHAVI
+241 SVFENPKYDVHSVI
-255 ENLFD
+255 GSLFD
-260 ADSFTELFAKRA
+260 AGSFTELFAKRA

-282 NGRVCGIVANNPS
+282 NGRVCGVIANNPS
-295 FKDGKMCPGA
+295 FQDGKMCPGA
-305 CEKAIKLIKICRT
+305 CEKAVKLIKLCRT
-318 LDAPVITLVDGV
+318 IDVPVVTLVDGV

-336 KIEIGGMAKKLAEL
+336 KMEIGGVAGKLAEL
-350 AEAYQVCYSSRRI
+350 AMAYSASARKV

>member
-1 MAQSTQ
+1 MAQTT
-7 KLREVINARRSEA
+7 KELREIINARHSEA

-35 MDIIFDEGTFAEV
+35 MDVIFDEGTFAEV
-48 GAFIGGDSD
+48 GAFIGDG
-57 EDFCPVVTG
+57 EEFCPVVTG
-66 YGSIDGL
+66 YGAVDGM

-88 MGKAHAQ
+88 MGKAHAK
-95 KICKIIKMATD
+95 KICKIIEMALEV
-106 ANAPLIGVFDS
+106 NAPVIGVFDS
-117 AGAKIDE
+117 AGTKIDE

-135 ISALLYCNDSIP
+135 ISSLAFSKGMIP
-147 TVAVISGPCGGAG
+147 TVAVVAGPCGGAG
-160 AVAASLFN
+160 AVAASLCDV
-168 TIIVAEKT
+168 IIVAEKT
-176 GSLYVVP
+176 GSLYMVP

-198 AETGVSAITAK
+198 AETGVSAITAE
-209 DDAAACL
+209 DDASACL
-216 AARDLCKYFT
+216 AARAICRYFT
-226 PEMITTDDGNRAFDS
+226 PEMITSDDGNRAFDA
-241 SVFENPKYDVHAVI
+241 SVFENPKYDVHSVI
-255 ENLFD
+255 GSLFD
-260 ADSFTELFAKRA
+260 AGSFTELFAKRA

-282 NGRVCGIVANNPS
+282 NGRVCGVIANNPS

-305 CEKAIKLIKICRT
+305 CEKAVKLIKLCRT
-318 LDAPVITLVDGV
+318 IDVPVVTLVDGV

-336 KIEIGGMAKKLAEL
+336 KIEIGGVAGKLAEL
-350 AEAYQVCYSSRRI
+350 AMAYSASARKV

>member
-7 KLREVINARRSEA
+7 KLREIINARRSEA

-88 MGKAHAQ
+88 MGKAHAK
-95 KICKIIKMATD
+95 KICKIIEMALEV
-106 ANAPLIGVFDS
+106 NAPVIGVFDS

-135 ISALLYCNDSIP
+135 ISSLAFSKGMIP
-147 TVAVISGPCGGAG
+147 TIAVVAGPCGGAG
-160 AVAASLFN
+160 AVAASLCDV
-168 TIIVAEKT
+168 IIVAEKT
-176 GSLYVVP
+176 GSLYMVP

-198 AETGVSAITAK
+198 AETGVSAITAE
-209 DDAAACL
+209 DDASACL

-241 SVFENPKYDVHAVI
+241 SVFENPKYDVHSVI

-260 ADSFTELFAKRA
+260 AGSFTELFAKRA

-282 NGRVCGIVANNPS
+282 NGRVCGVIANNPS

-305 CEKAIKLIKICRT
+305 CEKTVKLIKLCRT
-318 LDAPVITLVDGV
+318 IDVPVVTLVDGV

-336 KIEIGGMAKKLAEL
+336 KIEIGGVAGKLAEL
-350 AEAYQVCYSSRRI
+350 AMAYSASARKV

>member
-7 KLREVINARRSEA
+7 KLREIINARRSEA

-88 MGKAHAQ
+88 MGKAHAK
-95 KICKIIKMATD
+95 KICKIIEMALEV
-106 ANAPLIGVFDS
+106 NAPVIGVFDS

-135 ISALLYCNDSIP
+135 ISSLAFSKGMIP
-147 TVAVISGPCGGAG
+147 TIAVVAGPCGGAG
-160 AVAASLFN
+160 AVAASLCDV
-168 TIIVAEKT
+168 IIVAEKT
-176 GSLYVVP
+176 GSLYMVP

-198 AETGVSAITAK
+198 AETGVSAITAE
-209 DDAAACL
+209 DDASACL
-216 AARDLCKYFT
+216 AARAICRYFT
-226 PEMITTDDGNRAFDS
+226 PEMITSDDGNRAFDA
-241 SVFENPKYDVHAVI
+241 SVFENPKYDVHSVI
-255 ENLFD
+255 GSLFD
-260 ADSFTELFAKRA
+260 AGSFTELFAKRA

-282 NGRVCGIVANNPS
+282 NGRVCGVIANNPS

-305 CEKAIKLIKICRT
+305 CEKAVKLIKLCRT
-318 LDAPVITLVDGV
+318 IDVPVVTLVDGV

-336 KIEIGGMAKKLAEL
+336 KIEIGGVAGKLAEL
-350 AEAYQVCYSSRRI
+350 AMAYSASARKV

>member
-1 MAQSTQ
+1 MAQTTK
-7 KLREVINARRSEA
+7 KLREIINARHSEA

-35 MDIIFDEGTFAEV
+35 MDVIFDEGTFAEV
-48 GAFIGGDSD
+48 GAFIGDG
-57 EDFCPVVTG
+57 EEFCPVVTG
-66 YGSIDGL
+66 YGAVDGM

-88 MGKAHAQ
+88 MGKAHAK
-95 KICKIIKMATD
+95 KICKIIEMALEV
-106 ANAPLIGVFDS
+106 NAPVIGVFDS

-124 GSDALNACGEV
+124 GSDALNACGEI
-135 ISALLYCNDSIP
+135 ISSLAFSKGMIP
-147 TVAVISGPCGGAG
+147 TVAVVAGPCGGAG
-160 AVAASLFN
+160 AVAASLCDV
-168 TIIVAEKT
+168 IIVAEKT
-176 GSLYVVP
+176 GSLYMVP

-198 AETGVSAITAK
+198 AETGVSAITAE
-209 DDAAACL
+209 DDASACL
-216 AARDLCKYFT
+216 AARAICRYFT
-226 PEMITTDDGNRAFDS
+226 PEMITSDDGNRAFDA
-241 SVFENPKYDVHAVI
+241 SVFENPKYDVHSVI
-255 ENLFD
+255 GSLFD
-260 ADSFTELFAKRA
+260 AGSFTELFAKRA

-282 NGRVCGIVANNPS
+282 NGRVCGVIANNPS
-295 FKDGKMCPGA
+295 FQDGKMCPGA
-305 CEKAIKLIKICRT
+305 CEKAVKLIKLCRT
-318 LDAPVITLVDGV
+318 IDVPVVTLVDGV

-336 KIEIGGMAKKLAEL
+336 KIEIGGVAGKLAEL
-350 AEAYQVCYSSRRI
+350 AMAYSASARKV

-437 GYVDDIIEASEL
+437 GYVDDIIEVSEL

>member
-7 KLREVINARRSEA
+7 KLREIINARRSEA

-88 MGKAHAQ
+88 MGKAHAK
-95 KICKIIKMATD
+95 KICKIIEMALEV
-106 ANAPLIGVFDS
+106 NAPVIGVFDS

-135 ISALLYCNDSIP
+135 ISSLAFSKGMIP
-147 TVAVISGPCGGAG
+147 TVAVVAGPCGGAG
-160 AVAASLFN
+160 AVAASLCDV
-168 TIIVAEKT
+168 IIVAEKT
-176 GSLYVVP
+176 GSLYMVP

-241 SVFENPKYDVHAVI
+241 SVFENPKYDVHSVI

-260 ADSFTELFAKRA
+260 AGSFTELFAKRA

-282 NGRVCGIVANNPS
+282 NGRVCGVIANNPS

-305 CEKAIKLIKICRT
+305 CEKAVKLIKLCRT
-318 LDAPVITLVDGV
+318 IDVPVVTLVDGV

-336 KIEIGGMAKKLAEL
+336 KIEIGGVAGKLAEL
-350 AEAYQVCYSSRRI
+350 AMAYSASARKV

>member
-1 MAQSTQ
+1 MAQNT
-7 KLREVINARRSEA
+7 KELREIINARHSEA

-35 MDIIFDEGTFAEV
+35 MDVIFDEGTFAEV
-48 GAFIGGDSD
+48 GAFIGDG
-57 EDFCPVVTG
+57 EEFCPVVTG
-66 YGSIDGL
+66 YGAVDGM

-88 MGKAHAQ
+88 MGKAHAK
-95 KICKIIKMATD
+95 KICKIIEMALEV
-106 ANAPLIGVFDS
+106 NAPVIGVFDS

-135 ISALLYCNDSIP
+135 ISSLAFSKGMIP
-147 TVAVISGPCGGAG
+147 TIAVVAGPCGGAG
-160 AVAASLFN
+160 AVAASLCDV
-168 TIIVAEKT
+168 IIVAEKT
-176 GSLYVVP
+176 GSLYMVP

-198 AETGVSAITAK
+198 AETGVSAITAT
-209 DDAAACL
+209 DDASACL
-216 AARDLCKYFT
+216 AARAICRYFT
-226 PEMITTDDGNRAFDS
+226 PEMITSDDGNRAFDA
-241 SVFENPKYDVHAVI
+241 SVFENPKYDVHSVI
-255 ENLFD
+255 GSLFD
-260 ADSFTELFAKRA
+260 AGSFTELFAKRA

-282 NGRVCGIVANNPS
+282 NGRVCGVIANKPS

-305 CEKAIKLIKICRT
+305 CEKAVKLIKLCRT
-318 LDAPVITLVDGV
+318 IDVPVVTLVDGV

-336 KIEIGGMAKKLAEL
+336 KIEIGGVAGKLAEL
-350 AEAYQVCYSSRRI
+350 AMAYSASARKV

>member
-1 MAQSTQ
+1 MAQTT
-7 KLREVINARRSEA
+7 KELREIINARHSEA

-35 MDIIFDEGTFAEV
+35 MDVIFDEGTFAEV
-48 GAFIGGDSD
+48 GAFIGDG
-57 EDFCPVVTG
+57 EEFCPVVTG
-66 YGSIDGL
+66 YGAVDGM

-88 MGKAHAQ
+88 MGKAHAK
-95 KICKIIKMATD
+95 KICKIIEMALEV
-106 ANAPLIGVFDS
+106 NAPVIGVFDS

-135 ISALLYCNDSIP
+135 ISSLAFSKGMIP
-147 TVAVISGPCGGAG
+147 TIAVIAGPCGGAG
-160 AVAASLFN
+160 AVAASLSDV
-168 TIIVAEKT
+168 IIVAEKT
-176 GSLYVVP
+176 GSLYMVP

-198 AETGVSAITAK
+198 AETGVSAITAE
-209 DDAAACL
+209 DDASACL
-216 AARDLCKYFT
+216 AAGAICRYFT
-226 PEMITTDDGNRAFDS
+226 PEMITSDDGNRAFDA
-241 SVFENPKYDVHAVI
+241 SVFENPKYDVHSVI
-255 ENLFD
+255 GSLFD
-260 ADSFTELFAKRA
+260 AGSFTELFAKRA

-282 NGRVCGIVANNPS
+282 NGRVCGVIANNPS
-295 FKDGKMCPGA
+295 FQDGKMCPGA
-305 CEKAIKLIKICRT
+305 CEKAVKLIKLCRT
-318 LDAPVITLVDGV
+318 IDVPVVTLVDGV

-336 KIEIGGMAKKLAEL
+336 KIEIGGVAGKLAEL
-350 AEAYQVCYSSRRI
+350 AMAYSASARKV

>member
-1 MAQSTQ
+1 MAQTT
-7 KLREVINARRSEA
+7 KELREIINARHSEA

-35 MDIIFDEGTFAEV
+35 MDVIFDEGTFAEV
-48 GAFIGGDSD
+48 GAFIGDG
-57 EDFCPVVTG
+57 EEFCPVVTG
-66 YGSIDGL
+66 YGAVDGM

-88 MGKAHAQ
+88 MGKAHA
-95 KICKIIKMATD
+95 KKMCKIIEMALEV
-106 ANAPLIGVFDS
+106 NAPVIGVFDS

-124 GSDALNACGEV
+124 GSDALNACGEI
-135 ISALLYCNDSIP
+135 ISSLAFSKGMIP
-147 TVAVISGPCGGAG
+147 TVAVVAGPCGGAG
-160 AVAASLFN
+160 AVAASLCDV
-168 TIIVAEKT
+168 IIVAEKT
-176 GSLYVVP
+176 GSLYMVP

-198 AETGVSAITAK
+198 AETGVSAITAE
-209 DDAAACL
+209 DDASACL
-216 AARDLCKYFT
+216 AARAICRYFT
-226 PEMITTDDGNRAFDS
+226 PEMITSDDGNRVFDA
-241 SVFENPKYDVHAVI
+241 SVFENPKYDVHSVI
-255 ENLFD
+255 GSLFD
-260 ADSFTELFAKRA
+260 TGSFTELFAKRA

-282 NGRVCGIVANNPS
+282 NGRVCGVIANNPS
-295 FKDGKMCPGA
+295 FQDGKMCPGA
-305 CEKAIKLIKICRT
+305 CEKAVKLIKLCRT
-318 LDAPVITLVDGV
+318 IDVPVVTLVDGV

-336 KIEIGGMAKKLAEL
+336 KIEIGGVAGKLAEL
-350 AEAYQVCYSSRRI
+350 AMAYSASARKV

>member
-1 MAQSTQ
+1 MAQNT
-7 KLREVINARRSEA
+7 KELREIINARHSEA
-20 SAELEKAGKLTARAR
+20 SVELEKAGKLTARAR
-35 MDIIFDEGTFAEV
+35 MDVIFDEGTFAEV
-48 GAFIGGDSD
+48 GAFIGDG
-57 EDFCPVVTG
+57 EEFCPVVTG
-66 YGSIDGL
+66 YGAVDGM

-88 MGKAHAQ
+88 MGKAHAK
-95 KICKIIKMATD
+95 KICKIIEMALEV
-106 ANAPLIGVFDS
+106 NAPVIGVFDS

-135 ISALLYCNDSIP
+135 ISSLAFSKGMIP
-147 TVAVISGPCGGAG
+147 TVAVVAGPCGGAG
-160 AVAASLFN
+160 AVAASLCDV
-168 TIIVAEKT
+168 IIVAEKT
-176 GSLYVVP
+176 GSLYMVP

-198 AETGVSAITAK
+198 AETGVSAITAE
-209 DDAAACL
+209 DDASACL
-216 AARDLCKYFT
+216 AARAICRYFT
-226 PEMITTDDGNRAFDS
+226 PEMITSDDGNRAFDA
-241 SVFENPKYDVHAVI
+241 SVFENPKYDVHSVI
-255 ENLFD
+255 GSLFD
-260 ADSFTELFAKRA
+260 AGSFTELFAKRA

-282 NGRVCGIVANNPS
+282 NGRVCGVIANNPS
-295 FKDGKMCPGA
+295 FQDGKMCPGA
-305 CEKAIKLIKICRT
+305 CEKAVKLIKLCRT
-318 LDAPVITLVDGV
+318 IDVPVVTLVDGV

-336 KIEIGGMAKKLAEL
+336 KIEIGGVAGKLAEL
-350 AEAYQVCYSSRRI
+350 AMAYSASARKV

>member
-1 MAQSTQ
+1 MAQTT
-7 KLREVINARRSEA
+7 KELREIINARHSEA

-35 MDIIFDEGTFAEV
+35 MDVIFDEGTFAEV
-48 GAFIGGDSD
+48 GAFIGDG
-57 EDFCPVVTG
+57 EAFCPVVTG
-66 YGSIDGL
+66 YGAVDGM

-88 MGKAHAQ
+88 MGKAHAK
-95 KICKIIKMATD
+95 KICKIIEMALEV
-106 ANAPLIGVFDS
+106 NAPVIGVFDS

-135 ISALLYCNDSIP
+135 ISSLAFSKGMIP
-147 TVAVISGPCGGAG
+147 TIAVIAGPCGGAG
-160 AVAASLFN
+160 AVAASLCDV
-168 TIIVAEKT
+168 IIVAEKT
-176 GSLYVVP
+176 GSLYMVP

-198 AETGVSAITAK
+198 AETGVSAITAE
-209 DDAAACL
+209 DDASACL
-216 AARDLCKYFT
+216 AARAICRYFT
-226 PEMITTDDGNRAFDS
+226 PEMITSDDGNRAFDA
-241 SVFENPKYDVHAVI
+241 SVFENPKYDVHSVI
-255 ENLFD
+255 GSLFD
-260 ADSFTELFAKRA
+260 AGSFTELFAKRA

-282 NGRVCGIVANNPS
+282 NGRVCGVIANNPS
-295 FKDGKMCPGA
+295 FQDGKMCPGA
-305 CEKAIKLIKICRT
+305 CEKAVKLIKLCRT
-318 LDAPVITLVDGV
+318 IDVPVVTLVDGV

-336 KIEIGGMAKKLAEL
+336 KIEIGGVAGKLAEL
-350 AEAYQVCYSSRRI
+350 AMAYSASARKV

>member
-7 KLREVINARRSEA
+7 KLREIINARRSEA

-88 MGKAHAQ
+88 MGKAHAK
-95 KICKIIKMATD
+95 KICKIIEMALEV
-106 ANAPLIGVFDS
+106 NAPVIGVFDS

-135 ISALLYCNDSIP
+135 ISSLAFSKGMIP
-147 TVAVISGPCGGAG
+147 TIAVVAGPCGGAG
-160 AVAASLFN
+160 AVAASLCDV
-168 TIIVAEKT
+168 IIVAEKT
-176 GSLYVVP
+176 GSLYMVP

-241 SVFENPKYDVHAVI
+241 SVFENPKYDVHSVI

-260 ADSFTELFAKRA
+260 AGSFTELFAKRA

-282 NGRVCGIVANNPS
+282 NGRVCGVIANNPS

-305 CEKAIKLIKICRT
+305 CEKAVKLIKLCRT
-318 LDAPVITLVDGV
+318 IDVPVVTLVDGV

-336 KIEIGGMAKKLAEL
+336 KIEIGGVAGKLAEL
-350 AEAYQVCYSSRRI
+350 AMAYSASARKV

-449 RARVASALEMFA
+449 RARVASVLEMFA

>member
-7 KLREVINARRSEA
+7 KLREIINARRSEA

-88 MGKAHAQ
+88 MGKAHAK
-95 KICKIIKMATD
+95 KICKIIEMALEV
-106 ANAPLIGVFDS
+106 NAPVIGVFDS

-135 ISALLYCNDSIP
+135 ISSLAFSKGMIP
-147 TVAVISGPCGGAG
+147 TIAVVAGPCGGAG
-160 AVAASLFN
+160 AVAASLCDV
-168 TIIVAEKT
+168 IIVAEKT
-176 GSLYVVP
+176 GSLYMVP

-241 SVFENPKYDVHAVI
+241 SVFENPKYDVHSVI
-255 ENLFD
+255 GSLFD
-260 ADSFTELFAKRA
+260 AGSFTELFAKRA

-282 NGRVCGIVANNPS
+282 NGRVCGVIANNPS

-305 CEKAIKLIKICRT
+305 CEKAVKLIKLCRT
-318 LDAPVITLVDGV
+318 IDVPVVTLVDGV

-336 KIEIGGMAKKLAEL
+336 KIEIGGVAGKLAEL
-350 AEAYQVCYSSRRI
+350 AMAYSASARKM